1 LRVATRHDV
10 ACSAML
16 AASPLQHLPD
26 GKAQFLRRTF
36 SRANDAFVASPISSS
51 DRANVSASNATCSSI
66 NSCKH
71 FNGTDTAMT
80 KTACVSQAESRALVY
95 GCMPHVACIR
105 YLRCMRQ
112 IAWCVLRLCPHIP
125 SHGTAQ
131 SHPARLVPYSA
142 VCWQYSVGVVRSSQ
156 RGSEYRA
163 FASVPS
169 RHDSACSDVHA
180 VTRMHGRPGSTPR
193 TANALEQRM
202 PSQRSGRL
210 VLPCGRV
217 TPDPTRSARI

>member
-1 LRVATRHDV
+1 MHVVWCTLLRVATRHDV

-112 IAWCVLRLCPHIP
+112 IAWCVLRLCSHIP

-131 SHPARLVPYSA
+131 SHPARLGYSTLFGGMLA
-142 VCWQYSVGVVRSSQ
+142 VLFWRGAELTAWQRVLCVC
-156 RGSEYRA
+156 
-163 FASVPS
+163 F
-169 RHDSACSDVHA
+169 SAKQ
-180 VTRMHGRPGSTPR
+180 T
-193 TANALEQRM
+193 
-202 PSQRSGRL
+202 
-210 VLPCGRV
+210 
-217 TPDPTRSARI
+217 

>member
-112 IAWCVLRLCPHIP
+112 IAWCVLRLCSHIP

-131 SHPARLVPYSA
+131 SYPIRRYA
-142 VCWQYSVGVVRSSQ
+142 
-156 RGSEYRA
+156 
-163 FASVPS
+163 
-169 RHDSACSDVHA
+169 
-180 VTRMHGRPGSTPR
+180 GSTLLAWCGAHSVAAS
-193 TANALEQRM
+193 TV
-202 PSQRSGRL
+202 RL
-210 VLPCGRV
+210 LQCQADMTVRAAMC
-217 TPDPTRSARI
+217 TP